1 MYRYRR
7 AILIFAKTSAN
18 IVQKGYPHGNPLCT
32 LTLIRKL
39 AMIELS
45 TEGFNNNMSWD
56 GHKLSEYPVVL
67 YGFDSKPKFYEFMV
81 LDAEGKEIGT
91 VRTHSRRKTGGVL
104 NQVSDNVKNY
114 QSLTTKSGSGS
125 KLFADY
131 GGNLYGG
138 FVSKSG
144 DSPETVVDLTT
155 GESENNPKELTDE
168 EILEDLSVS
177 LRESAQEATKV
188 TDTISDTEVKEK
200 MAENNPGEVE
210 TQIDS
215 LGQRM
220 HQEHEQRDEYWAEIE
235 EKSEELLETSDE
247 EIVSKSKGWFS
258 GWSSSYNDKANNIM
272 EYRNNLSFRND
283 IGDWCGPWAM
293 AWIYNTKVEGGADKN
308 NHRNSDGKISHFH
321 RYTTSFSGG
330 DAMFPW
336 QMFLSM
342 AGASRGKVWV
352 MPWFS
357 WGRKN
362 AYYHV
367 RHGRNPV
374 VISTNWGSHWK
385 VGYGADRNGWKK
397 WPRYYFY
404 VKDNG
409 YSINVVTR
417 PVWHRASWFFI
428 YVRVYD

>member
-1 MYRYRR
+1 MSES
-7 AILIFAKTSAN
+7 AIERVSNEFANAIPYADSLELASF
-18 IVQKGYPHGNPLCT
+18 KGDNQVVNHN
-32 LTLIRKL
+32 LIRKL

-114 QSLTTKSGSGS
+114 QSLTTKSGVGS

-200 MAENNPGEVE
+200 LAEDNPEEVE

-215 LGQRM
+215 LEQRM

-258 GWSSSYNDKANNIM
+258 GWFESYNDS
-272 EYRNNLSFRND
+272 EYIISEYDVTEHDNLSTGHSTN
-283 IGDWCGPWAM
+283 WCGPYAM
-293 AWIYNTKVEGGADKN
+293 GWIYYTKMD
-308 NHRNSDGKISHFH
+308 RSDRSGNYDYFLKHASHLFGT
-321 RYTTSFSGG
+321 RP
-330 DAMFPW
+330 MFPW
-336 QMFLSM
+336 QMFFSM
-342 AGASRGKVWV
+342 AAASRGKVWV

-357 WGRKN
+357 SGRHS
-362 AYYHV
+362 AYWHV
-367 RHGRNPV
+367 RGGHNP
-374 VISTNWGSHWK
+374 IIILTRWGSHWK
-385 VGYGADRNGWKK
+385 VGYGTYRRGWKK
-397 WPRYYFY
+397 WPRYYFAT
-404 VKDNG
+404 KDNG
-409 YSINVVTR
+409 KGFHR
-417 PVWHRASWFFI
+417 HDRASWFFL
-428 YVRVYD
+428 YLRVYD